1 MKSLLISSGRLPIGR
16 LTAAVVA
23 FALVPLALLTYFSLT
38 LSSEAVGKEVEKRL
52 QATASLSGS
61 VVNQEL
67 SGLSDLVESYADRP
81 NLVRS
86 LEDGNQTQIVHHL
99 RELRAARGGIYTTFM
114 ARPDGTLVQIVP
126 LTPSIVGKNFAFR
139 NWYRGVTSTGLP
151 YVSELYRTQ
160 ATGRPLVVAAAALV
174 RDETGNPIGILVAA
188 YGIGHVQQ
196 ITDDIARAQGVVLK
210 VTDQRGNLVA
220 QPGGVTELT
229 SRRADPRVGAAL
241 EGGDGITT
249 VDTPD
254 GHRVSAYAPVA
265 SFGWTVTSSVP
276 SDTAFAAVSELRSA
290 VLSVAAVLA
299 ALLLGGGI
307 LLLRTLVARRNAE
320 EGARRQAGIN
330 EAVLEATTE
339 GIALVAPDGRVAV
352 ANSAFERMLGDML
365 GEAVSLSAEGL
376 PLREL
381 AAGVAE
387 RTADPDAYRS
397 DVAAL
402 AEDTQRIALDAF
414 EIRETGQ
421 AFQRYVAP
429 VADSAGRPLGRVV
442 VLRDVTAEREGDRLK
457 ADLLSTVS
465 HELRTPLTGILGF
478 AELLV
483 SHDTDQETRERY
495 LRTIHSEAMRL
506 TALIT
511 DFLDLQ
517 RIEEGHL
524 RLSLEAF
531 DLREVL
537 SREAELF
544 GGQSRQHR
552 LELRTPEEPLRVVG
566 DRERLTQVLANL
578 LSNAIKYSP
587 AGGQVEVASEHR
599 NGMIRISVSDTGIGI
614 PSDQQRHLFQKF
626 FRVDSS
632 DTREIGGTG
641 LGLALSREI
650 VEAHSGRM
658 GFESVEGEGSTFWL
672 ELPSGA
678 ARAQGGRGRVLVIE
692 DDPVAAELLA
702 AQLRAEGYA
711 VENVSTGEE
720 GLARVAEDPP
730 AVVCLDID
738 LPGDLDGWQVL
749 GRLKADPSTAA
760 VPVVVCT
767 GGNGRGKAA
776 TLGAADFLTKPFSAE
791 QLRETMKRVLPR
803 KSGLVLVADDEATV
817 RRLVGDTLA
826 GRYELAEAADG
837 VEALEA
843 IAERRPD
850 AVVLDL
856 MMPRLDGFAVLER
869 LQEDPDLRT
878 IPVVVLTAR
887 QLTANDRRM
896 LSAQAVALLEK
907 GFYSQQELVGLIA
920 QAMARSGDGEASNQ
934 Q

>member
-1 MKSLLISSGRLPIGR
+1 MKSQLTSPARLPIGR
-16 LTAAVVA
+16 LTAGVLA
-23 FALVPLALLTYFSLT
+23 FGLLPLALLTYFAIT
-38 LSSEAVGKEVEKRL
+38 LSSDAVGQEVETRL
-52 QATASLSGS
+52 QATASLSSS

-67 SGLSDLVESYADRP
+67 TGLSDLVESYASRP
-81 NLVRS
+81 SLV
-86 LEDGNQTQIVHHL
+86 QTVEAGDEERVVHHL
-99 RELRAARGGIYTTFM
+99 RELRAARSGIYTTFL
-114 ARPDGTLVQIVP
+114 AKPDGTLVEIVP
-126 LTPSIVGKNFAFR
+126 RTPSIVGKNFAFR
-139 NWYRGVTSTGLP
+139 DWHRGVTSTRRP

-160 ATGRPLVVAAAALV
+160 AAGHPLVVAAAVLI
-174 RDETGNPIGILVAA
+174 RDDRDDPIGILVAA
-188 YGIGHVQQ
+188 YGIGHLQEF
-196 ITDDIARAQGVVLK
+196 TDDISRAQGVILK
-210 VTDQRGNLVA
+210 VTDQHGNLVA

-241 EGGDGITT
+241 GGRDGITT

-276 SDTAFAAVSELRSA
+276 SNTAFAAVGQLRSA
-290 VLSVAAVLA
+290 VLSIAAVLA

-320 EGARRQAGIN
+320 EGARRQARIN
-330 EAVLEATTE
+330 EAVLQATTE

-352 ANSAFERMLGDML
+352 ANGAFERMLGDIL
-365 GEAVSLSAEGL
+365 GEAVSLRAEGRT
-376 PLREL
+376 LREL
-381 AAGVAE
+381 SAGVAE

-402 AEDTQRIALDAF
+402 ADDTQRIALDEFA
-414 EIRETGQ
+414 IRETGQ

-429 VADSAGRPLGRVV
+429 VADETGRPLGRLV
-442 VLRDVTAEREGDRLK
+442 VLRDVTAEREADRLK

-483 SHDTDQETRERY
+483 NHDTDPETRERY
-495 LRTIHSEAMRL
+495 LRTIHGEAMRL
-506 TALIT
+506 TTLIS

-524 RLSLEAF
+524 RLSLEPF

-537 SREAELF
+537 DREVELF
-544 GGQSRQHR
+544 GSQSDAH
-552 LELRTPEEPLRVVG
+552 EVDLRTPDEPLHVVG

-587 AGGQVEVASEHR
+587 SGGRVEVSSEQR
-599 NGMIRISVSDTGIGI
+599 NGMVRISISDSGIGI
-614 PSDQQRHLFQKF
+614 PADQQRHLFQKF

-658 GFESVEGEGSTFWL
+658 GFESVEGAGSTFWL
-672 ELPSGA
+672 ELPSGPGA
-678 ARAQGGRGRVLVIE
+678 ADGGRRRVLVIE
-692 DDPVAAELLA
+692 DDPVAAELLT
-702 AQLRAEGYA
+702 AQLRAEGYS
-711 VENVSTGEE
+711 VESVANGED
-720 GLARVAEDPP
+720 GLARAIEDPP
-730 AVVCLDID
+730 ALVCLDID
-738 LPGDLDGWQVL
+738 LPGELDGWQVL
-749 GRLKADPSTAA
+749 ARLKADPTTSAI
-760 VPVVVCT
+760 PVVVCT

-776 TLGAADFLTKPFSAE
+776 TLGAADFLTKPFSGE
-791 QLRETMKRVLPR
+791 QLRETMERLLPR
-803 KSGLVLVADDEATV
+803 KQGLVLVVDDEATV
-817 RRLVGDTLA
+817 RRLVVDTLA
-826 GRYELAEAADG
+826 YGYELAEAADG

-856 MMPRLDGFAVLER
+856 MLPQLDGFAVLEQ
-869 LQEDPDLRT
+869 LQQDPELRA

-887 QLTANDRRM
+887 QLTADDRRL
-896 LSAQAVALLEK
+896 LSMQAVALLEK
-907 GFYSQQELVGLIA
+907 GFYSQQELVALIA
-920 QAMARSGDGEASNQ
+920 QAVTGTRAD
-934 Q
+934 